1 MLVKGVQG
9 GSKLREEVVC
19 GGAGSVLCVRML
31 GVQAGGKLWDF
42 KECASKGSSCRVST

>member
-19 GGAGSVLCVRML
+19 GGAGTSSIVQVSGVVCVWRSRDEVVCGGVGSCLCL
-31 GVQAGGKLWDF
+31 
-42 KECASKGSSCRVST
+42 